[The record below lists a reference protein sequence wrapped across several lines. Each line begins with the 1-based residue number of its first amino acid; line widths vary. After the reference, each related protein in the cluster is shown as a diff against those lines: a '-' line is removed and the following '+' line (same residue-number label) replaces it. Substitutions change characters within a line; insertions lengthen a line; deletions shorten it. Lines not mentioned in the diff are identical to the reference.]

1 MAVCARSSASLIAFQ
16 IHGGGAI
23 TVVTIAPIEVVQL
36 FVWHVKH
43 VSNAAAPSATRVQ
56 ILSARSPAAHTT
68 SSTILVAHDLDVGDV
83 LESDRFLLTLA
94 VDLTQ
99 HLLIK
104 VVLILTG
111 LATSSRPRV
120 QVGPILPI
128 APRNV
133 FVLEVFVRQLVLV
146 VGPDV

>member
-1 MAVCARSSASLIAFQ
+1 MVVCAHSSASLIAFQ

-43 VSNAAAPSATRVQ
+43 VSNAALSATRVH
-56 ILSARSPAAHTT
+56 ILNARSPATHTT
-68 SSTILVAHDLDVGDV
+68 SSTILIAHDLDVGDV
-83 LESDRFLLTLA
+83 LESDGFLLALA

-146 VGPDV
+146 VGADV

>member
-1 MAVCARSSASLIAFQ
+1 MAVCARSSGSLFVIQ
-16 IHGGGAI
+16 IDGGC
-23 TVVTIAPIEVVQL
+23 TFTIATITSIEVVQL
-36 FVWHVKH
+36 FVIHTKH
-43 VSNAAAPSATRVQ
+43 VSTTAPSTARVH
-56 ILSARSPAAHTT
+56 ILTARSPAAHTT

-83 LESDRFLLTLA
+83 LESDRFLLALA

-104 VVLILTG
+104 VVLILTV
-111 LATSSRPRV
+111 LATSSGPRV
-120 QVGPILPI
+120 QVGPILPV

-133 FVLEVFVRQLVLV
+133 FILQVFVRQLLLV